1 MLEDTGAYTRT
12 DPKWQQQQQQQPQQ
26 QQQQADS
33 SVCDECAKRCTRR
46 KMVIS
51 FLVQASI
58 RIAHIV
64 KGTFS

>member
-12 DPKWQQQQQQQPQQ
+12 DPNWQQQQ

-46 KMVIS
+46 KIVIS
-51 FLVQASI
+51 FLVQAGI

-64 KGTFS
+64 KGVFS

>member
-12 DPKWQQQQQQQPQQ
+12 DPNWQQQ

-46 KMVIS
+46 KIVIS
-51 FLVQASI
+51 FLVQAGI

-64 KGTFS
+64 KGIFS

>member
-12 DPKWQQQQQQQPQQ
+12 DPKWQQQQQQQ
-26 QQQQADS
+26 QQQADS
-33 SVCDECAKRCTRR
+33 GVCDECAKRCTRR

-51 FLVQASI
+51 FLVEASI

-64 KGTFS
+64 KGIFS

>member
-12 DPKWQQQQQQQPQQ
+12 DPNWQQQ

-46 KMVIS
+46 KIVIS
-51 FLVQASI
+51 FLVQAGI

-64 KGTFS
+64 KGVFS

>member
-12 DPKWQQQQQQQPQQ
+12 DPKWQQQQQ

-51 FLVQASI
+51 FLVEASI
-58 RIAHIV
+58 RIAHTV
-64 KGTFS
+64 KGIFS

>member
-12 DPKWQQQQQQQPQQ
+12 DPQWQ

-46 KMVIS
+46 KMVMS
-51 FLVQASI
+51 FLVQVGI
-58 RIAHIV
+58 KIV
-64 KGTFS
+64 HTLKGIFN

>member
-12 DPKWQQQQQQQPQQ
+12 DPNWQQQQ

-46 KMVIS
+46 KIVIS
-51 FLVQASI
+51 FLVQAGI

-64 KGTFS
+64 KGIFS